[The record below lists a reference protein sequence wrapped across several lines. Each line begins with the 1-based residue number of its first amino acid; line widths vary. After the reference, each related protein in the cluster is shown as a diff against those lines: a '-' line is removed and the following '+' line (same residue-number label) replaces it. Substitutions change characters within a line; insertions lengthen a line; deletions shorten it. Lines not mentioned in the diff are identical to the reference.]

1 MISTTKLAR
10 STRFLAL
17 VTLVLTVGSACS
29 QPSEHKKASQA
40 PRQKHRSLSE
50 KDDPAGPRPNVLMIA
65 FDNVRADRMSSYG
78 NPRQTTL
85 NLDALAQQGTRFS
98 DCTAQAPYTPHSF
111 SSLFSSLHVA
121 DLPVRERARGVRE
134 PILRAGLDSFHV
146 TLPEALQEAGY
157 FTGAVLRGWFTDA
170 FGLTQG
176 YDWIDYRKRGHPEL
190 STVVRTSIRWL
201 RQWQEKKSDQPF
213 FLFTYTVDV
222 HYPFMKGRPP
232 EAHIFGGDPAG
243 FTINRDTLTAYNK
256 NPAGVAEGDLQNA
269 LSLYDEGLYWAD
281 QEIQPLLDEL
291 DALGLTENT
300 IILFVS
306 DHGEEFG
313 EHGYLSHGQSNFRT
327 VVDVPLIIK
336 APGFPAQNVVT
347 TPVMNIDIMP
357 TVLDLCEVAIPAGV
371 KGRSLVPSLRGEPQP
386 ELEDR
391 SIISEG
397 AWNGFMGLARVGD
410 YAYLR
415 DKHEKRFLFNLSA
428 DVDQTL
434 NLAEQN
440 PQLAERLDRIL
451 FHHKWEGLATQLLL
465 LQGGTLE
472 LDRLALPVLS
482 SELFSQPMTNAESA
496 PVLSEESIEQ
506 LKALGYLQ

>member
-1 MISTTKLAR
+1 MIFPAKLAR
-10 STRFLAL
+10 SGRFLAL
-17 VTLVLTVGSACS
+17 LWLLLTVAGACS
-29 QPSEHKKASQA
+29 QPPEQA
-40 PRQKHRSLSE
+40 KSAQTPRQKHRDLSA
-50 KDDPAGPRPNVLMIA
+50 KWDPTIQRPNVLMIA

-78 NPRQTTL
+78 SPRRTTP
-85 NLDALAQQGTRFS
+85 NLDALAQQGTRFA

-157 FTGAVLRGWFTDA
+157 FTGAVMRGWFTDA

-190 STVVRTSIRWL
+190 PTVVRTSIRWL
-201 RQWQEKKSDQPF
+201 RQWQETKADQPF
-213 FLFTYTVDV
+213 FLFAYTVDV
-222 HYPFMKGRPP
+222 HYPFMKGRSP
-232 EAHIFGGDPAG
+232 EAHIFGGDPEG
-243 FTINRDTLTAYNK
+243 FTINRETMTAYNK
-256 NPAGVAEGDLQNA
+256 NRAGVREADLQNA
-269 LSLYDEGLYWAD
+269 LTLYDEGLYWAD

-327 VVDVPLIIK
+327 VVDVPLIVK
-336 APGFPAQNVVT
+336 APGFPDQNVVT

-357 TVLDLCEVAIPAGV
+357 TVLDLCKVPIPEGV
-371 KGRSLVPSLRGEPQP
+371 KGRSLVPSLRGETQP
-386 ELEDR
+386 ELEQR
-391 SIISEG
+391 SILSEG
-397 AWNGFMGLARVGD
+397 AWNGFVGLARAGD
-410 YAYLR
+410 YSYLL
-415 DKHEKRFLFNLSA
+415 DKKDNRFLFDLST
-428 DVDQTL
+428 DPDQIT
-434 NLAEQN
+434 NLASQKPE
-440 PQLAERLDRIL
+440 LAERLDRIL
-451 FHHKWEGLATQLLL
+451 FQHKWEGLATQLLL

-472 LDRLALPVLS
+472 LDRHALPVLS
-482 SELFSQPMTNAESA
+482 SELFTQPMTDADSA
-496 PVLSEESIEQ
+496 PVLSEESIDQ

>member
-1 MISTTKLAR
+1 MKVDT
-10 STRFLAL
+10 
-17 VTLVLTVGSACS
+17 SA
-29 QPSEHKKASQA
+29 
-40 PRQKHRSLSE
+40 
-50 KDDPAGPRPNVLMIA
+50 PRPNVLMIA

-78 NPRQTTL
+78 GPRPTTP
-85 NLDALAQQGTRFS
+85 NLDVLAQQGTRFT

-121 DLPVRERARGVRE
+121 DLPVRERARQGKE
-134 PILRAGLDSFHV
+134 SIKRAGLDAYHV
-146 TLPEALQEAGY
+146 TLPEVLRDAGY
-157 FTGAVLRGWFTDA
+157 FTGAVTRGWFTEA

-176 YDWIDYRKRGHPEL
+176 FDWISYRKRESPEL
-190 STVVRTSIRWL
+190 PMVVRTSVRWL
-201 RQWQEKKSDQPF
+201 QQWKKRKSDQPF
-213 FLFTYTVDV
+213 FLFAYTVDV

-232 EAHIFGGDPAG
+232 EAHIFGGDPEG
-243 FTINRDTLTAYNK
+243 FTINRDTLTAYN
-256 NPAGVAEGDLQNA
+256 NNRAGVDESDLQNA

-281 QEIQPLLDEL
+281 QDIQPLLDEL

-327 VVDVPLIIK
+327 VVDVPLIVK

-357 TVLDLCEVAIPAGV
+357 TVLDLCKVAIPEGV
-371 KGRSLVPSLRGEPQP
+371 KGRSLVPFLRGESQP
-386 ELEDR
+386 ELENR
-391 SIISEG
+391 SILSEG
-397 AWNGFMGLARVGD
+397 AWNGFVGLARVGD
-410 YAYLR
+410 YSYLR
-415 DKHEKRFLFNLSA
+415 DKQENRFLFNLST

-451 FHHKWEGLATQLLL
+451 FQHKWEGLATQLLL

-472 LDRLALPVLS
+472 LDRHALPILS
-482 SELFSQPMTNAESA
+482 SELSTQPMTDADAA